1 MKKKI
6 TNVLV
11 DFLVLL
17 LVFILSGCSL
27 ALNRSLTKEIS
38 DDELI
43 TSVSKIVD
51 EQLEIVSPYFSQT
64 AKSADFDSYDGKQI
78 VENALTEERGKEY
91 LSFNYDVIFDGE
103 SNLDEIAQRAKNL
116 IPESEEYRI
125 DEKLNSTKQ
134 ILKKDI
140 AKASKLVPP
149 SQQIAFQKDLRKLV
163 TRSFVLF
170 TAGVVY
176 IFMPDTIFWGKV
188 SAAAA
193 ISVATGVLSCTIMSL
208 YQYYKYGG
216 EAQEAFAQWVN
227 EVSTEPQVSYAL
239 ASSMIAVG
247 STMKRSPVVT
257 GIMICVF
264 SMYQVIDMLKPMLKK
279 YNYVL

>member
-1 MKKKI
+1 M
-6 TNVLV
+6 
-11 DFLVLL
+11 LL
-17 LVFILSGCSL
+17 LVFILSGCSF
-27 ALNRSLTKEIS
+27 ALNRNLTKEIS

-51 EQLEIVSPYFSQT
+51 EQLDIVSPYFSQT
-64 AKSADFDSYDGKQI
+64 AKAIDFDSYDGKQI
-78 VENALTEERGKEY
+78 VENALIEERGKEY
-91 LSFNYDVIFDGE
+91 LSFNYDVVFDGE
-103 SNLDEIAQRAKNL
+103 SNLDEIAQRAKEL

-140 AKASKLVPP
+140 TKVSKLVPP

-163 TRSFVLF
+163 IRSFVLF

-176 IFMPDTIFWGKV
+176 IFMPDTVFWGKV

-239 ASSMIAVG
+239 ANSMIAVG